1 MQAELGPRVKWHRP
15 TRPLGRPGCRNG
27 LTADAVLPSH
37 VVAMP
42 QVDTHMPSRPG
53 RLVKEPVYQQLNDL
67 LQALIR
73 RGEFKAG
80 QQFLTE
86 REVGER
92 FGVSRVTA
100 NKALSHLVVAGV
112 LEFRKGVGSFVREGM
127 LDYDLRSLMSF
138 TRRATRAGK
147 RPETQVLNFKSLEA
161 GRANPEVRQ
170 ALRLGE
176 SEPLYYFER
185 LRLAD
190 GEPVILERRHL
201 VARFCPGL
209 TKAELKGSLYSL
221 LTRKH
226 GLHMTAADEVI
237 AAVSLSADE
246 ARWLRVP
253 AGAAALRVRAIGC
266 AEAPLWLED
275 TLYRGD
281 RYEFHN
287 AVGGSKRPRPANL
300 VICGPTPPVKPG
312 AAQFP

>member
-1 MQAELGPRVKWHRP
+1 
-15 TRPLGRPGCRNG
+15 
-27 LTADAVLPSH
+27 
-37 VVAMP
+37 
-42 QVDTHMPSRPG
+42 
-53 RLVKEPVYQQLNDL
+53 LVKEPVYQQLNDL

-253 AGAAALRVRAIGC
+253 AGAAALRVRAVGY

-275 TLYRGD
+275 MLYRGD

-287 AVGGSKRPRPANL
+287 AIGGSKRPRPANL